1 MAKTLADLL
10 ISLSLDS
17 SNVES
22 SITKFDAQLTKLQ
35 NTFRSSTSGM
45 VSFEKVTGQLKS
57 AVETLSDRMAAQEEK
72 AQKLKTRLEEAREA
86 LSQAAQNTAKLEAEL
101 SDAEKAFG
109 KNSEQAQ
116 ALRESLDEAKD
127 SQAQAAKQAEN
138 LESKL
143 NRAREKVAQTEQAL
157 QSMVRQLE
165 LNSNALYQMG
175 VQAEGL
181 GQKLQ
186 SIAKPISS
194 LGDKLTLGL
203 TTPIAALG
211 AASVKS
217 AIDFESAFA
226 GVRKTVSATESE
238 LQGLSDAILEMSER
252 IPMSAQELSGIMEL
266 GGQLGVST
274 GNLER
279 FTETIA
285 ALGVSTNLTNEAAAT
300 MFAQFANIT
309 GMDLSHVDRL
319 GSTVVALG
327 NNFATTE
334 SAIMEMGMRLAG
346 AGKQIGLSQS
356 EILGFSA
363 ALSSVGLEAQAG
375 GSAFSRAM
383 IQMQLAV
390 ETGSSS
396 LDDFA
401 KVSGMSAEEFAA
413 AWETAPAQ
421 AISAFIQGLARMGEE
436 GVSSI
441 RTLEEMGLS
450 EINLRD
456 TLMRATTATDLFAD
470 AQETANAAWEKNSAL
485 TNEASQRYATTE
497 SQITMLKNAASNLA
511 AEFGRVMIPSLLK
524 LVENLRKLIERFG
537 QMNDKQ
543 KETVVRLAAVTA
555 AIGPLL
561 SATGKLISTVGSISK
576 GVGALLQVL
585 AKLATTCT
593 AATVTSA
600 ALTAGVVAV
609 GAAAAGALVGLAAL
623 QARIYETSDSVENL
637 TRKAQGLDE
646 AFAAAQAGYDS
657 TIADTEALSQT
668 VDTYITRLEELEAA
682 GLNTA
687 ASQAEYRA
695 IVEELNALI
704 PDLNLVLD
712 EQTGRIVGGTQAIR
726 EQTEAWKE
734 QAMQLAMQEKLAEIY
749 DAYADAALE
758 ALEVQK
764 KLNAAQEEG
773 GKLSEKAQRAYKK
786 VADALGV
793 TVKELDGYTAGQWE
807 AAEATLAL
815 DPSTADLLH
824 TFRELQQQI
833 YENELQTNEYAEALD
848 VSRGIMA
855 GHEEEVNAMQA
866 SYEALAGGMDAA
878 SSASGNLESS
888 MDSATSSA
896 QAQSSALNDNAEA
909 VQAYADR
916 LDTLTTA
923 AQNVT
928 EPLTVFTA
936 TSESAKSTV
945 QSMTETL
952 RQNAE
957 ALNQWESNIEELSG
971 KLDEGLLKALIEA
984 GPEKM
989 GEAVANLAQ
998 AARDG
1003 ESFDELN
1010 QAFEESGDA
1019 ALQALIGE
1027 ISAAEGIP
1035 DSVTEMLAQIT
1046 GTMDEDVTVDQSATQ
1061 LISDVKLAMDTAV
1074 VNCNFVTVGENIGNG
1089 VAQGLRNALPAVQA
1103 AAAAIIAAASAAMN
1117 AAAQIASPSKL
1128 TMKTGLFMGEGLA
1141 AGLERMKAKVRTAGA
1156 QLSKAA
1162 TDAITQGT
1170 DLQGAASRI
1179 RRGNLTAMQLYAGA
1193 GKVQN
1198 TATRGDK
1205 AAITVNQYMY
1215 RERRQTAKDLAR
1227 ETRNG
1232 LRRVAWSL

>member
-1 MAKTLADLL
+1 
-10 ISLSLDS
+10 
-17 SNVES
+17 
-22 SITKFDAQLTKLQ
+22 
-35 NTFRSSTSGM
+35 
-45 VSFEKVTGQLKS
+45 
-57 AVETLSDRMAAQEEK
+57 
-72 AQKLKTRLEEAREA
+72 
-86 LSQAAQNTAKLEAEL
+86 
-101 SDAEKAFG
+101 
-109 KNSEQAQ
+109 
-116 ALRESLDEAKD
+116 
-127 SQAQAAKQAEN
+127 
-138 LESKL
+138 
-143 NRAREKVAQTEQAL
+143 
-157 QSMVRQLE
+157 
-165 LNSNALYQMG
+165 
-175 VQAEGL
+175 
-181 GQKLQ
+181 
-186 SIAKPISS
+186 
-194 LGDKLTLGL
+194 
-203 TTPIAALG
+203 
-211 AASVKS
+211 
-217 AIDFESAFA
+217 
-226 GVRKTVSATESE
+226 
-238 LQGLSDAILEMSER
+238 
-252 IPMSAQELSGIMEL
+252 
-266 GGQLGVST
+266 
-274 GNLER
+274 
-279 FTETIA
+279 
-285 ALGVSTNLTNEAAAT
+285 
-300 MFAQFANIT
+300 
-309 GMDLSHVDRL
+309 
-319 GSTVVALG
+319 
-327 NNFATTE
+327 
-334 SAIMEMGMRLAG
+334 
-346 AGKQIGLSQS
+346 
-356 EILGFSA
+356 
-363 ALSSVGLEAQAG
+363 
-375 GSAFSRAM
+375 
-383 IQMQLAV
+383 
-390 ETGSSS
+390 
-396 LDDFA
+396 
-401 KVSGMSAEEFAA
+401 
-413 AWETAPAQ
+413 
-421 AISAFIQGLARMGEE
+421 
-436 GVSSI
+436 
-441 RTLEEMGLS
+441 MGLS

-543 KETVVRLAAVTA
+543 KETVVRLAAVAA

-576 GVGALLQVL
+576 GIGALLQVL

-657 TIADTEALSQT
+657 TISDTEALSQT

-712 EQTGRIVGGTQAIR
+712 EQTGRIAGGTQAIR

-773 GKLSEKAQRAYKK
+773 GKLSEKAQQAYKK

-888 MDSATSSA
+888 MDSATSGV
-896 QAQSSALNDNAEA
+896 QAQSSALSKGSEA
-909 VQAYADR
+909 AQAYADR
-916 LDTLTTA
+916 LEKLTSA
-923 AQNVT
+923 AQNVL
-928 EPLTVFTA
+928 EPLEVFST
-936 TSESAKSTV
+936 TSESAKAYVESLTGTFE
-945 QSMTETL
+945 QS
-952 RQNAE
+952 AE
-957 ALNQWESNIEELSG
+957 AMKQWKENIEELTG
-971 KLDEGLLKALIEA
+971 KLDKELLQSLIDA
-984 GPEKM
+984 GPEQM
-989 GEAVANLAQ
+989 AEAIAQLAQ

-1003 ESFDELN
+1003 ESFEELN
-1010 QAFEESGDA
+1010 AAFEESGDA

-1027 ISAAEGIP
+1027 ISAAEGVP
-1035 DSVTEMLAQIT
+1035 DSVETMLGEIT
-1046 GTMDEDVTVDQSATQ
+1046 NTIDTDESVDLSATQ
-1061 LISDVKLAMDTAV
+1061 LINDAKLAMDVAVTAA
-1074 VNCNFVTVGENIGNG
+1074 NFHSVGYNIGMG
-1089 VAQGLRNALPAVQA
+1089 VAQGLQAALPAVQA

-1156 QLSKAA
+1156 LLSRTA
-1162 TDAITQGT
+1162 TEAISSSAG
-1170 DLQGAASRI
+1170 LEGAASRI
-1179 RRGNLTAMQLYAGA
+1179 RRGNLTALQLYAGGA
-1193 GKVQN
+1193 KGQDGAK
-1198 TATRGDK
+1198 TDK